1 MSEMSVRSIVDV
13 QRGGGVRRALE
24 GDRGG
29 VLEGGRPHGAA
40 GGSKVKFGVLKIIF
54 KSNFGKYVQNS
65 IANLAQMRN
74 EISYTC
80 LTYEPIPAG

>member
-1 MSEMSVRSIVDV
+1 MLSVSPVLIVVTVIVSVMSEMSVRSIVDV

-40 GGSKVKFGVLKIIF
+40 GGSKVKFGVLEIIF

-65 IANLAQMRN
+65 GQ
-74 EISYTC
+74 
-80 LTYEPIPAG
+80 IPF